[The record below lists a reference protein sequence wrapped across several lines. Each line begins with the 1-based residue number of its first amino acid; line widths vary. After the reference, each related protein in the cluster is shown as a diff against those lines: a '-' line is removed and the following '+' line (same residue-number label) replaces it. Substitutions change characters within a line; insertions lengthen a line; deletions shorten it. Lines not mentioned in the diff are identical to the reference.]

1 MTCELVL
8 KDGKVVTP
16 TGVLNGGV
24 AIADGKIVAIGADA
38 DLPPGHRELK
48 LDGRILF
55 PGLFD
60 PHVHFGFG
68 GKTFGDDS
76 MLADF
81 EQDTRECLIGGVTT
95 VSTTTLIGNDPLP
108 DLFTRALRCGTGH
121 SWCDFK
127 LTSCVNNF
135 EQAASIPAIVKSGGV
150 SFKFFTGFIGAQ
162 AEAFGINKNGIN
174 PDLFYTACKALA
186 ASAPGAF
193 PMIHAEEPYLRGLLV
208 DEMRRQGRKDLLTAW
223 AETTPEWAESVQVFT
238 YGHIANQFR
247 LPLYPVH
254 ISSAHTVKTIRY
266 LRQQGIPII
275 AETLALFLSTTA
287 PEADAKGLGTKA
299 KIQPPIRFETDRESL
314 WSAIRDGTIMVVGT
328 DSLTY
333 SASFKEEAEFWE
345 CRVGLNLQVADTL
358 PLLFDEGINRGRVD
372 LVTLARVVAENGAR
386 LYGMYPKKGA
396 IVCGADADL
405 VVIDPDREA
414 TLGRARYRGRTDYS
428 IWEGRRVKGVPVMT
442 LLRGNLVMQDGE
454 IITEKKLGKHVAGAA
469 KG

>member
-1 MTCELVL
+1 MMCDLVL

-16 TGVLNGGV
+16 TGVVNGGV
-24 AIADGKIVAIGADA
+24 AIADGTIVAIGPDA
-38 DLPPGHRELK
+38 GLPTGRRELK
-48 LDGRILF
+48 LGGKILF

-60 PHVHFGFG
+60 PHVHFGVG
-68 GKTFGDDS
+68 GKTFGDDT

-81 EQDTRECLIGGVTT
+81 EQNTRECLVGGVTT
-95 VSTTTLIGNDPLP
+95 ISTTTLIGNDPLT
-108 DLFTRALRCGTGH
+108 DLFGRALRCGTGH

-135 EQAASIPAIVKSGGV
+135 DQAAAIPSVVKSGGV

-162 AEAFGINKNGIN
+162 AEAFGINKEGIN
-174 PDLFYTACKALA
+174 PDLFYASCKALA
-186 ASAPGAF
+186 ASGPNAF
-193 PMIHAEEPYLRGLLV
+193 PMIHAEEPYLRGFLV
-208 DEMRRQGRKDLLTAW
+208 DEMRRQGRKDYLTAW

-266 LRQQGIPII
+266 LRQQGIPIV
-275 AETLALFLSTTA
+275 AETLALFLCTTA
-287 PEADAKGLGTKA
+287 LEADAKNLGTKA
-299 KIQPPIRFETDRESL
+299 KIQPPIRFEADRESL

-333 SASFKEEAEFWE
+333 SASFKEEVEFWD

-372 LVTLARVVAENGAR
+372 LVTLARVLSENVAR
-386 LYGMYPKKGA
+386 LYGIYPQKGA
-396 IVCGADADL
+396 IMRGADADL

-414 TLGRARYRGRTDYS
+414 TLGRHRYRGQTDYS

-454 IITEKKLGKHVAGAA
+454 IVGDTMLGKHVAAA
-469 KG
+469 